1 MAKVRPND
9 RKSTAATNIVELTLG
24 SQTMAG
30 IRDIDR
36 IVMTLDATRAAASA
50 ILNGL
55 EGLGGGITQQAKAEL
70 TRHVRRRISE
80 QEDRVLQGLVDA
92 SPVRLLTPTRA
103 EMEAKAVAAVLDGA
117 PWLTAQTVGKQQNPD
132 ATNLYAVAS
141 RWKKEGKVFSIERAG
156 QTLYPM
162 YIFDEFGNPIPE
174 VAEVLKVFHG
184 YTPFRIASWFESTN
198 SMLRGKRPREV
209 LVTDPSAVIEAA
221 RDHVVGAVHG

>member
-1 MAKVRPND
+1 MAKVSPND
-9 RKSTAATNIVELTLG
+9 RRGTAAANMAALAAG

-30 IRDIDR
+30 IDDIDR
-36 IVMTLDATRAAASA
+36 IVMALDATRAAASA

-55 EGLGGGITQQAKAEL
+55 ERLGGGIAQQAKVEL
-70 TRHVRRRISE
+70 TRHVRQRINE
-80 QEDRVLQGLVDA
+80 QEDRALQGLVDA

-103 EMEAKAVAAVLDGA
+103 EMEAKAVAAVLDGT

-132 ATNLYAVAS
+132 ATNLHAVTS

-156 QTLYPM
+156 QTLYPR
-162 YIFDEFGNPIPE
+162 YIFDEFGNPIHE

-209 LVTDPSAVIEAA
+209 LATAPSAVCEAA
-221 RDHVVGAVHG
+221 RDHAVGAVHG

>member
-1 MAKVRPND
+1 MSKARRTD
-9 RKSTAATNIVELTLG
+9 RKDRAA
-24 SQTMAG
+24 AG
-30 IRDIDR
+30 IAALVAGYQAMEGIDKIGR
-36 IVMTLDATRAAASA
+36 IVMALDATRAAASA

-70 TRHVRRRISE
+70 TRQVRQRISE

-92 SPVRLLTPTRA
+92 SPVRLLTSTRA
-103 EMEAKAVAAVLDGA
+103 EMEAKAVAAVLDGT

-132 ATNLYAVAS
+132 ATNPHAVTS

-209 LVTDPSAVIEAA
+209 LATAPSAVFEAA
-221 RDHVVGAVHG
+221 RDHAVGAVHG